1 MFWTTTRAT
10 TIISAAQNHLKPSSS
25 SQRNDRRSLV
35 VTNVTKVIAKKRDL
49 FFPIL
54 FSFVK
59 DIFFSHLSRVSR
71 SAEVLLCTTLI
82 LLLLNTLRSFPR
94 DYSPFLRVLL
104 TSFSSSTNTT
114 FDKIS
119 QIKSGC
125 WMPRIAKNHERAT
138 WTECRPHHATVRSK
152 PST

>member
-1 MFWTTTRAT
+1 MFTTTHAT
-10 TIISAAQNHLKPSSS
+10 TIISAAQNHLKPSSL
-25 SQRNDRRSLV
+25 SQRNNRRSLV
-35 VTNVTKVIAKKRDL
+35 VTNVTKVNERSSFQ
-49 FFPIL
+49 FF
-54 FSFVK
+54 SVERY
-59 DIFFSHLSRVSR
+59 FFSHIFNEYREARKCSS
-71 SAEVLLCTTLI
+71 VLLL

-125 WMPRIAKNHERAT
+125 WMPRIAKNHEQAT
-138 WTECRPHHATVRSK
+138 STACRPPRATVRSK

>member
-1 MFWTTTRAT
+1 MFTTTTTRFAT
-10 TIISAAQNHLKPSSS
+10 SISAVAHRTKQNG
-25 SQRNDRRSLV
+25 RRSLV
-35 VTNVTKVIAKKRDL
+35 VTNVTKVNERSSFQ
-49 FFPIL
+49 FF
-54 FSFVK
+54 SVERY
-59 DIFFSHLSRVSR
+59 FFSHIFNEYREARKCSS
-71 SAEVLLCTTLI
+71 VLLL

-138 WTECRPHHATVRSK
+138 TGWTACRPPLATVQSK

>member
-1 MFWTTTRAT
+1 MFTTTTTRFAT
-10 TIISAAQNHLKPSSS
+10 SISAVAHRTKQNG
-25 SQRNDRRSLV
+25 RRSLV
-35 VTNVTKVIAKKRDL
+35 VTNVTKVNERSSFQ
-49 FFPIL
+49 FF
-54 FSFVK
+54 SVERY
-59 DIFFSHLSRVSR
+59 FFSHIFNEYREAWKCSS
-71 SAEVLLCTTLI
+71 VLLL

-138 WTECRPHHATVRSK
+138 TGWTACRPPHATVRSK

>member
-1 MFWTTTRAT
+1 MFTTTTTRFAT
-10 TIISAAQNHLKPSSS
+10 SISAVAHRTKQNG
-25 SQRNDRRSLV
+25 RRSLV
-35 VTNVTKVIAKKRDL
+35 VTNVTKVNERSSFQ
-49 FFPIL
+49 FF
-54 FSFVK
+54 SVERY
-59 DIFFSHLSRVSR
+59 FFSHIFNEYREAWKCSS
-71 SAEVLLCTTLI
+71 VLLL

-138 WTECRPHHATVRSK
+138 TGWTACRPHHATVRSK